1 MTTDHTT
8 WKVTALLYSGRQ
20 NPEWLLTAA
29 EQQRWMELWLSA
41 VLNETAPEPSPV
53 LGYTGCTL
61 QFEERS
67 HWLLFN
73 GCVSLYAGD
82 HVVSKK
88 DGGRAM
94 ELFLLST
101 APQQVKEEL
110 LLMKII

>member
-1 MTTDHTT
+1 MTTDNIT
-8 WKVTALLYSGRQ
+8 WKATALLYSGRQ
-20 NPEWLLTAA
+20 NPEWLLTTA
-29 EQQRWMELWLSA
+29 EQQRWMELWQAA
-41 VLNETAPEPSPV
+41 VLNETAIKPSPV

-73 GCVSLYAGD
+73 GCVSLYEDGD
-82 HVVSKK
+82 VVAKK
-88 DGGRAM
+88 DHDRTM

-101 APQQVKEEL
+101 APQQVKDEL